1 MDTDALE
8 QAGKITPTAEVA
20 DHRDVATNSSGD
32 KRSITNRFR
41 AALDRRRVHNVNLQP
56 AEKAARSTAWATW
69 AIAVLSLA
77 TIVVGV
83 LQYITFG
90 KQLMVMQGQLDA
102 MLRDQEPH
110 IVLGAASPP
119 YFNLMEGS
127 QDTGYVHW
135 NVSYIDNGKGSA
147 LDVSINTFMALDQ
160 GQFERPNSS
169 LRSDPVVT
177 DEVSLGT
184 FNFLTIS
191 SSSPIPKTRF
201 DNLIK
206 KDHGIE
212 VLVEASYHGD
222 IGKLY
227 LATTCLSYNPN
238 TTISHL
244 SAVEC
249 QKRKTK

>member
-1 MDTDALE
+1 MS
-8 QAGKITPTAEVA
+8 GITEPPAS
-20 DHRDVATNSSGD
+20 ATNSSAD
-32 KRSITNRFR
+32 KRSIMDRVR
-41 AALDRRRVHNVNLQP
+41 AALDRRRVYHANLQP
-56 AEKAARSTAWATW
+56 AEKAARSTARATW
-69 AIAVLSLA
+69 AIALLSLV

-90 KQLMVMQGQLDA
+90 KQLTVMQGQLDA

-110 IVLGAASPP
+110 IVLGTASPP

-147 LDVSINTFMALDQ
+147 LDVLINTFMSLDQ
-160 GQFERPNSS
+160 GQFERPSS
-169 LRSDPVVT
+169 NLRSDPVVA
-177 DEVSLGT
+177 DEVSVGT

-191 SSSPIPKTRF
+191 SSSPIPKARF
-201 DNLIK
+201 DSLFR

-212 VLVEASYHGD
+212 VLVEATYHGD
-222 IGKLY
+222 IGKRY
-227 LATTCLSYNPN
+227 LATICLSYNPN

-244 SAVEC
+244 SAAEC
-249 QKRKTK
+249 QKRKKH